1 MVGTPHL
8 QPAPTPSSDTCA
20 RAVTRPVVAESVF
33 ASLDLILDSQS
44 QGGSEEA
51 VVVVVVVVDHQVNV
65 FEGESQVASGVDTQD
80 SQVCH
85 SSSSEI

>member
-1 MVGTPHL
+1 M
-8 QPAPTPSSDTCA
+8 
-20 RAVTRPVVAESVF
+20 RAVTRPVAAESAF

-44 QGGSEEA
+44 QGGLEEA
-51 VVVVVVVVDHQVNV
+51 VVVVATAAVVVVVVVDHQVNV